1 VHGAAADQL
10 ARLADAVLARVQ
22 ITNLLHQERHDWY
35 LPGLVIRKSDMPPI
49 GKPSVHSGLIW
60 QSPRQM
66 LTLCALLDLIG
77 LALVAAGIDRLM
89 EANLLQHPGWLL
101 AFGLTYISCSWL
113 FGSYTL
119 LRWPRLPLMQ
129 VMARLGA
136 AALFTVLSIVLVVWL
151 LHLPPVISLGHRRI
165 QLALM
170 SFLSLWA
177 LGARLLLRLKIRDR
191 QRPAGTTVLAR
202 VERRQQRLLPSLLP
216 EEALTFEDVPWQET
230 LSVQRQLKRAADLV
244 IAISLLLIT
253 CPLVALAALCIW
265 LEDGG
270 SALYLQERSG
280 LMGRKFRV
288 YKLRSMRMA
297 RPDEPPTWTLRRDQ
311 RITRVG
317 SVLRRLRLDELP
329 QLLNVLR
336 GEMSLIGPRPE
347 RPELEHP
354 LEATIPHYRK
364 RHWMPP
370 GLSGWAQV
378 CAPYASSV
386 EEAELKLS
394 YDLFYLKHW
403 NTGLDLLILLKTV
416 KTVLKAKGR

>member
-1 VHGAAADQL
+1 
-10 ARLADAVLARVQ
+10 
-22 ITNLLHQERHDWY
+22 
-35 LPGLVIRKSDMPPI
+35 MPSM
-49 GKPSVHSGLIW
+49 GKPSVHAGLIL
-60 QSPRQM
+60 QRPRQV
-66 LTLCALLDLIG
+66 LALCALLDLIG
-77 LALVAAGIDRLM
+77 LALVAASIDHLM
-89 EANLLQHPGWLL
+89 GANLLQHPGWLL
-101 AFGLTYISCSWL
+101 AFGLIYISCSWL

-119 LRWPRLPLMQ
+119 LRWPRLPLTQ
-129 VMARLGA
+129 VMARLGV
-136 AALFTVLSIVLVVWL
+136 AALITVLSFVLIVWL
-151 LHLPPVISLGHRRI
+151 LHLHLPPVISLGHRRI

-170 SFLSLWA
+170 SCLSLWA
-177 LGARLLLRLKIRDR
+177 LGGRLLLRLQIRDR
-191 QRPAGTTVLAR
+191 QRLAGTTVLAR

-216 EEALTFEDVPWQET
+216 EDALNFEDVPWQET

-253 CPLVALAALCIW
+253 LPLVAIAALCIW

-280 LMGRKFRV
+280 LMGGTFRM
-288 YKLRSMRMA
+288 YKLRSMRTA
-297 RPDEPPTWTLRRDQ
+297 RPDAPPTWTLRCDQ

-317 SVLRRLRLDELP
+317 SILRRFRLDELP

-347 RPELEHP
+347 RPELEHH

-364 RHWMPP
+364 RHWMRP